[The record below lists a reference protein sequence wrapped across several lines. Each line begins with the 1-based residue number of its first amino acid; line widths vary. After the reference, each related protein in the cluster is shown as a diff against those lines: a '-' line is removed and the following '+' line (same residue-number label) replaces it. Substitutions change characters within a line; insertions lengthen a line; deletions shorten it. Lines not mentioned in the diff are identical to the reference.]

1 MDAEGGLA
9 ENSADNEI
17 PVMDTGLD
25 RQVPTPEVNDNY
37 VNSLVMLPRGNT
49 CVRGKVIR
57 QKIDSSGNAVG
68 RVNNNPIFHTHEY
81 RVKFGDGEVRKLIKN
96 VIVESMYAACGDS
109 CNDYLL
115 MGSIFD

>member
-57 QKIDSSGNAVG
+57 
-68 RVNNNPIFHTHEY
+68 
-81 RVKFGDGEVRKLIKN
+81 
-96 VIVESMYAACGDS
+96 
-109 CNDYLL
+109 
-115 MGSIFD
+115 